1 MSPLLWDALIVFGAQ
16 LVYVL
21 LLGLQSLNVN
31 GRHYA
36 AAMTCSFALGTLGFF
51 LTAAVAEVKRAGV
64 FGPIWWGFV
73 VAGPVGIAIAIWI
86 HPRLRDL
93 YERWFGG

>member
-1 MSPLLWDALIVFGAQ
+1 MSEALAVFAAQ

-36 AAMTCSFALGTLGFF
+36 MAVSTSFALGTLGFY
-51 LTAAVAEVKRAGV
+51 LTAAVAEVQKAGLY
-64 FGPIWWGFV
+64 GPIWWGFV
-73 VAGPVGIAIAIWI
+73 LAGPVGIALAIWV
-86 HPRLRDL
+86 HPHLARLYRRL
-93 YERWFGG
+93 FG